1 MMNKDSLSP
10 CSGAWGELILHEE
23 LFLRKG
29 LKEGE
34 TRD

>member
-1 MMNKDSLSP
+1 MMNKDSFFFCL
-10 CSGAWGELILHEE
+10 GVWGELILYEE

-34 TRD
+34 ICD